1 MKAATGT
8 IYFDG
13 LCLACS
19 TEINHYRKLP
29 GSEKFSF
36 VDITETSFEPEA
48 HGIDPYLAH
57 KVMHVRDPNG
67 TLHQGVAAFRAIWR
81 ELPRYQF
88 LFRLSEYRSVR
99 SVLELGYKAF
109 VHLRPFLPRKKETCS
124 DSPFCE
130 IKK

>member
-1 MKAATGT
+1 MKSATGT

-19 TEINHYRKLP
+19 TEINHYRRLP

-36 VDITETSFEPEA
+36 VDITDANFQPES
-48 HGIDPYLAH
+48 HGIDPFLAH

-67 TLHQGVAAFRAIWR
+67 TLHQGVEAFRAIWR

-88 LFRLSEYRSVR
+88 LFRLSEYRPVHAT
-99 SVLELGYKAF
+99 LELGYKVF
-109 VHLRPFLPRKKETCS
+109 IHLRPFLPRKKETCS